1 MNNKTTIDM
10 KLILRNLM
18 RIFRRFRT
26 AMILNILGLA
36 VAFTAF
42 MLLMMQWDYDRQFDR
57 NDPNADRIFRID
69 NLWNDGRVALSSGP
83 YGLAFMQ
90 SSPHIVGGCLL
101 FALTDDESFTIE
113 ENGQR
118 RVFKDKLHKV
128 TSGLTKVFH
137 FDLVEGDANA
147 LEANDKILIPE
158 SAARRWFGQAA
169 ATGRQVTLGD
179 SRTMTVGGVYRDF
192 PGNCSL
198 GNNIYIALRKNKNE
212 NQINDWNSK
221 NFTFYIRLDQ
231 GDTADAQALID
242 TFAENNQD
250 FLDYQKANGQVKMA
264 AIALPD
270 IHTFEPIM
278 FDTTP
283 RTSRAT
289 MFLLFSIAI
298 VILLIAAINYTNFS
312 TALSPMRIRNVNTQ
326 KVFGASQVSLRVALL
341 AEAVTI
347 CLGAFFLSVL
357 LLWGLQDYNLNQL
370 IQADIRPEAHLP
382 LIGLTTLIA
391 LAIGLLAG
399 LYPAY
404 YITSFAPALVL
415 KGSFGLSP
423 KGRMLRNLL
432 MGFQFIASFAL
443 VIGALCMFLQ
453 NRYAQTTSLG
463 FDKEW
468 LVTSDID
475 KLVNDKRQVLEE
487 RLKQHP
493 EVVGVAFSEMSFFG
507 NNDIYAKWGR
517 EYKGKGISFDVLIVS
532 PSFPQVIGIPIIEG
546 RDFRK
551 EDAQTGNGCFIINRM
566 AQELYGIQVGDKLEP
581 QEVIGIVDN
590 FHYASMRRGISPMA
604 FYTFD
609 KSNWTTNDSGNRL
622 YTNIYVR
629 MNAGTD
635 PTTAIQIL
643 RTELD
648 TLSPGYPFDIRPFDE
663 QLERAY
669 KNEQRLTTLISLF
682 SLLAVLISI
691 AGVFGLVVFDSEYR
705 RKEIG
710 IRRVMG
716 ASVGNILL
724 MFNKS
729 YLWILL
735 VCFIIACPI
744 AWYAINEWLQSFAYR
759 VPNYWWIFP
768 IALLIVGGVTLLTVT
783 YQNWHAANEN
793 PVNSLKSE

>member
-1 MNNKTTIDM
+1 M

-69 NLWNDGRVALSSGP
+69 NLWNDGRVPLSSGP

-90 SSPHIVGGCLL
+90 SSPHIVDGCLL

-113 ENGQR
+113 ENDQR

-212 NQINDWNSK
+212 NQINDWNST

-326 KVFGASQVSLRVALL
+326 KVFGASQVSLRGALL
-341 AEAVTI
+341 AEAVII
-347 CLGAFFLSVL
+347 CLGAFLLGVL

-716 ASVGNILL
+716 ASVGNILM

-744 AWYAINEWLQSFAYR
+744 AWYAVDKWLQSFAYR
-759 VPNYWWIFP
+759 VPSYWWIFP
-768 IALLIVGGVTLLTVT
+768 MALLIVGSVTLLTVT

>member
-1 MNNKTTIDM
+1 M

-42 MLLMMQWDYDRQFDR
+42 MLLMMQWNYDQQFDR

-69 NLWNDGRVALSSGP
+69 AQWDAGRAALSSGP
-83 YGLAFMQ
+83 YGLAFMR
-90 SSPHIVGGCLL
+90 SSPHIVSGCLL
-101 FALTDDESFTIE
+101 YLLPEDESFTIE
-113 ENGQR
+113 SDGEQR
-118 RVFKDKLHKV
+118 IFKDKLHKV
-128 TSGLTKVFH
+128 TSGLTQVFH
-137 FDLVEGDANA
+137 FDLVEGDTSA
-147 LEANDKILIPE
+147 LEAYDKILIPE
-158 SAARRWFGQAA
+158 SAARRWFGQKA

-179 SRTMTVGGVYRDF
+179 GRTLSVGGVYRDF
-192 PGNCSL
+192 PNNNSL
-198 GNNIYIALRKNKNE
+198 KNNIYVAIRKDQNE
-212 NQINDWNSK
+212 SEINEWTSM
-221 NFTFYIRLDQ
+221 NFAFYIRLDQ
-231 GDTADAQALID
+231 GGTADAQALVD
-242 TFAENNQD
+242 AFAENNQE
-250 FLDYQKANGQVKMA
+250 FKNYRQANDKIDMV
-264 AIALPD
+264 AIALTD
-270 IHTFEPIM
+270 IHTFEPLM
-278 FDTTP
+278 FDPTP
-283 RTSRAT
+283 RTSPAT

-298 VILLIAAINYTNFS
+298 IILLIAAINYTNFS
-312 TALSPMRIRNVNTQ
+312 TALSPMRVRNVNTQ
-326 KVFGASQVSLRVALL
+326 KVFGASQTSLRGALL
-341 AEAVTI
+341 AEAVII
-347 CLGAFFLSVL
+347 CLVAFLIGLL
-357 LLWGLQDYNLNQL
+357 LLWGLQDYNLNLL

-382 LIGLTTLIA
+382 LIGLTALIA

-404 YITSFAPALVL
+404 YTTSFAPALVL

-453 NRYAQTTSLG
+453 NRYAQTTPLG
-463 FDKEW
+463 FDKAW

-475 KLVNDKRQVLEE
+475 KSVNGKRQVLEE

-493 EVVGVAFSEMSFFG
+493 EVASVAFSEMPFYG
-507 NNDIYAKWGR
+507 DNDIYAKWGR
-517 EYKGKGISFDVLIVS
+517 KFKGEAISFEVLVVS
-532 PSFPQVIGIPIIEG
+532 PSFPKVIGIPIIEG
-546 RDFRK
+546 RDFRE
-551 EDAQTGNGCFIINRM
+551 EDARNTNGCFIINRM
-566 AQELYGIQVGDKLEP
+566 MREHHGIQPGDKIGT
-581 QEVIGIVDN
+581 QEIVGVTDN
-590 FHYASMRRGISPMA
+590 FHYTSMRRGISPMA
-604 FYTFD
+604 FYTSD
-609 KSNWTTNDSGNRL
+609 KSADATDRL
-622 YTNIYVR
+622 YTNVYVR

-635 PTTAIQIL
+635 PATAIQIL
-643 RTELD
+643 HDELEA
-648 TLSPGYPFDIRPFDE
+648 LSPGYPFDIRPFDE
-663 QLERAY
+663 QLERTY
-669 KNEQRLTTLISLF
+669 KNEQRLATLISLF

-768 IALLIVGGVTLLTVT
+768 VALLIVGGVTLLTVT

>member
-1 MNNKTTIDM
+1 
-10 KLILRNLM
+10 M

>member
-42 MLLMMQWDYDRQFDR
+42 MLLMMQWNYDRQFDR

-69 NLWNDGRVALSSGP
+69 AQWDAGRAALTCGP
-83 YGLAFMQ
+83 YGFAFMQ

-101 FALTDDESFTIE
+101 YALPGDESFTIE

-128 TSGLTKVFH
+128 TSGLTKVFY

-147 LEANDKILIPE
+147 LEASDKILIPE
-158 SAARRWFGQAA
+158 STARRWFGQAA
-169 ATGRQVTLGD
+169 ATGRLVKLGD
-179 SRTMTVGGVYRDF
+179 NRAMTVGGVYRDF

-198 GNNIYIALRKNKNE
+198 GNSVYVAVRDNESDLRVWTSFNY
-212 NQINDWNSK
+212 
-221 NFTFYIRLDQ
+221 TCYIRLDQ
-231 GDTADAQALID
+231 DNTADAQALVD
-242 TFAENNQD
+242 AFAENNQD
-250 FLDYQKANGQVKMA
+250 FLNFQKENGKMEMV

-270 IHTFEPIM
+270 IHTFEPLL
-278 FDTTP
+278 FDPTP
-283 RTSRAT
+283 RTSLAT

-326 KVFGASQVSLRVALL
+326 KIFGASQASLRGALL
-341 AEAVTI
+341 AEAVII
-347 CLGAFFLSVL
+347 CLGAFLLGVL

-382 LIGLTTLIA
+382 LIGLTALIA
-391 LAIGLLAG
+391 LAIGLIAG

-404 YITSFAPALVL
+404 YTTSFAPALVL

-432 MGFQFIASFAL
+432 MSFQFIASFAL

-453 NRYAQTTSLG
+453 NRYAQTMPLG

-475 KLVNDKRQVLEE
+475 KLVSSKRQVLEE

-493 EVVGVAFSEMSFFG
+493 EVAGVAFSEMSFYG
-507 NNDIYAKWGR
+507 DNDNYAKWGR
-517 EYKGKGISFDVLIVS
+517 ELKGKAISFDVLVVS
-532 PSFPQVIGIPIIEG
+532 PSFPKVIGIPVVEG
-546 RDFRK
+546 RDFRE
-551 EDAQTGNGCFIINRM
+551 EDSQRGNGCFIFNQM
-566 AQELYGIQVGDKLEP
+566 AQDLYDIQVGDKLYAE
-581 QEVIGIVDN
+581 EVIGITDN
-590 FHYASMRRGISPMA
+590 FHYTSMRRGISPMA
-604 FYTFD
+604 FYAYG
-609 KSNWTTNDSGNRL
+609 KNNGNTDELANQL
-622 YTNIYVR
+622 YTNVYVR

-669 KNEQRLTTLISLF
+669 KNEQRLATLISLF

-744 AWYAINEWLQSFAYR
+744 AWYAVNEWLQSFAYR
-759 VPNYWWIFP
+759 VPSYWWIFP
-768 IALLIVGGVTLLTVT
+768 VALLIVGSVTLLTVT

>member
-1 MNNKTTIDM
+1 
-10 KLILRNLM
+10 M

-42 MLLMMQWDYDRQFDR
+42 MLLMMQWNYDRQFDR

-69 NLWNDGRVALSSGP
+69 AQWDAGRAALSSGP
-83 YGLAFMQ
+83 YGLAFMR
-90 SSPHIVGGCLL
+90 SSPHIVSGCLL
-101 FALTDDESFTIE
+101 YLLPEDESFTIE
-113 ENGQR
+113 SDGEQR
-118 RVFKDKLHKV
+118 IFKDKLHKV
-128 TSGLTKVFH
+128 TSGLTQVFH
-137 FDLVEGDANA
+137 FDLVEGDTSA
-147 LEANDKILIPE
+147 LEAYDKILIPE
-158 SAARRWFGQAA
+158 SAARRWFGQKA

-179 SRTMTVGGVYRDF
+179 GRTLSVGGVYRDF
-192 PGNCSL
+192 PNNNSL
-198 GNNIYIALRKNKNE
+198 KNNIYIAIRKDQNE
-212 NQINDWNSK
+212 SEINEWTSM
-221 NFTFYIRLDQ
+221 NFAFYIRLDQ
-231 GDTADAQALID
+231 GGTADAQALVD
-242 TFAENNQD
+242 AFAENNQE
-250 FLDYQKANGQVKMA
+250 FKNYRQANDKIDMV
-264 AIALPD
+264 AIALTD
-270 IHTFEPIM
+270 IHTFEPLM
-278 FDTTP
+278 FDPTP
-283 RTSRAT
+283 RTSPAT

-298 VILLIAAINYTNFS
+298 IILLIAAINYTNFS
-312 TALSPMRIRNVNTQ
+312 TALSPMRVRNVNTQ
-326 KVFGASQVSLRVALL
+326 KVFGASQTSLRGALL
-341 AEAVTI
+341 AEAVII
-347 CLGAFFLSVL
+347 CLVAFLIGLL
-357 LLWGLQDYNLNQL
+357 LLWGLQDYNLNLL

-382 LIGLTTLIA
+382 LIGLTALIA

-404 YITSFAPALVL
+404 YTTSFAPALVL

-453 NRYAQTTSLG
+453 NRYAQTTPLG
-463 FDKEW
+463 FDKAW

-475 KLVNDKRQVLEE
+475 KSVNGKRQVLEE
-487 RLKQHP
+487 RLKRHP
-493 EVVGVAFSEMSFFG
+493 EVAGVAFSEMPFYG
-507 NNDIYAKWGR
+507 DNDIYAKWGR
-517 EYKGKGISFDVLIVS
+517 KFKGEAISFEVLVVS
-532 PSFPQVIGIPIIEG
+532 PSFPKVIGIPIIEG
-546 RDFRK
+546 RDFRE
-551 EDAQTGNGCFIINRM
+551 EDARNTNGCFIINRM
-566 AQELYGIQVGDKLEP
+566 MREHHGIQPGDKIGT
-581 QEVIGIVDN
+581 QEIVGVTDN
-590 FHYASMRRGISPMA
+590 FHYTSMRRGISPMA
-604 FYTFD
+604 FYTSD
-609 KSNWTTNDSGNRL
+609 KSADATNQL
-622 YTNIYVR
+622 YTNVYVR

-669 KNEQRLTTLISLF
+669 KNEQRLATLISLF

-744 AWYAINEWLQSFAYR
+744 AWYAVNEWLQSFAYR
-759 VPNYWWIFP
+759 VPSYWWIFP
-768 IALLIVGGVTLLTVT
+768 VALLIVGSVTLLTVT

>member
-1 MNNKTTIDM
+1 M

-42 MLLMMQWDYDRQFDR
+42 MLLMMQWNYDRQFDR

-69 NLWNDGRVALSSGP
+69 AQWDAGRAALTCGP
-83 YGLAFMQ
+83 YGFAFMQ

-101 FALTDDESFTIE
+101 YALPGDESFTIE

-147 LEANDKILIPE
+147 LEASDKILIPE
-158 SAARRWFGQAA
+158 STARRWFGQAA
-169 ATGRQVTLGD
+169 ATGRLVKLGD
-179 SRTMTVGGVYRDF
+179 NRAMTVGGVYRDF

-198 GNNIYIALRKNKNE
+198 GNSVYVAVRVNEGDLRVWTSFNY
-212 NQINDWNSK
+212 
-221 NFTFYIRLDQ
+221 TCYIRLDQ
-231 GDTADAQALID
+231 DNTADAQALVD
-242 TFAENNQD
+242 AFAENNQD
-250 FLDYQKANGQVKMA
+250 FLNFQKENGKMEMV

-270 IHTFEPIM
+270 IHTFEPLL
-278 FDTTP
+278 FDPTP
-283 RTSRAT
+283 RTSLAT

-326 KVFGASQVSLRVALL
+326 KVFGASQASLRGALL
-341 AEAVTI
+341 AEAVII
-347 CLGAFFLSVL
+347 CLGAFLLGVL

-382 LIGLTTLIA
+382 LIGLTALIA
-391 LAIGLLAG
+391 LAIGLIAG

-404 YITSFAPALVL
+404 YTTSFAPALVL

-432 MGFQFIASFAL
+432 MSFQFIASFAL

-453 NRYAQTTSLG
+453 NRYAQTMPLG

-475 KLVNDKRQVLEE
+475 KLVSSKRQVLEE

-493 EVVGVAFSEMSFFG
+493 EVAGVAFSEMSFYG
-507 NNDIYAKWGR
+507 DNDNYAKWGR
-517 EYKGKGISFDVLIVS
+517 ELKGKAISFDVLVVS
-532 PSFPQVIGIPIIEG
+532 PSFPKVIGIPVVEG
-546 RDFRK
+546 RDFRE
-551 EDAQTGNGCFIINRM
+551 EDSQRGNGCFIFNQM
-566 AQELYGIQVGDKLEP
+566 AQDLYDIQVGDKLYAE
-581 QEVIGIVDN
+581 EVIGITDN
-590 FHYASMRRGISPMA
+590 FHYTSMRRGISPMA
-604 FYTFD
+604 FYAYG
-609 KSNWTTNDSGNRL
+609 KNNGNTDELANQL
-622 YTNIYVR
+622 YTNVYVR

-669 KNEQRLTTLISLF
+669 KNEQRLATLISLF

-768 IALLIVGGVTLLTVT
+768 VALLIVGSVTLLTVT

>member
-57 NDPNADRIFRID
+57 HDPNADRIFRID
-69 NLWNDGRVALSSGP
+69 AQWDAGRAALTCGP
-83 YGLAFMQ
+83 YGFAFMQ

-101 FALTDDESFTIE
+101 YALPGDESFTIE

-147 LEANDKILIPE
+147 LEASDKILIPE
-158 SAARRWFGQAA
+158 STARRWFGQAA
-169 ATGRQVTLGD
+169 ATGRLVKLGD
-179 SRTMTVGGVYRDF
+179 NRAMTVGGVYRDF

-198 GNNIYIALRKNKNE
+198 GNSVYVAVRDNESDLRVWTSFNY
-212 NQINDWNSK
+212 
-221 NFTFYIRLDQ
+221 TCYIRLDQ
-231 GDTADAQALID
+231 DNTADAQALVD
-242 TFAENNQD
+242 AFAENNQD
-250 FLDYQKANGQVKMA
+250 FLNFQKENGKMEMV

-270 IHTFEPIM
+270 IHTFEPLL
-278 FDTTP
+278 FDPTP
-283 RTSRAT
+283 RTSLAT

-326 KVFGASQVSLRVALL
+326 KVFGASQASLRGALL
-341 AEAVTI
+341 AEAVII
-347 CLGAFFLSVL
+347 CLGAFLLGVL

-382 LIGLTTLIA
+382 LIGLTALIA
-391 LAIGLLAG
+391 LAIGLIAG

-404 YITSFAPALVL
+404 YTTSFAPALVL

-432 MGFQFIASFAL
+432 MSFQFIASFAL

-453 NRYAQTTSLG
+453 NRYAQTMPLG

-475 KLVNDKRQVLEE
+475 KLVSSKRQVLEE

-493 EVVGVAFSEMSFFG
+493 EVAGVAFSEMSFYG
-507 NNDIYAKWGR
+507 DNDNYAKWGR
-517 EYKGKGISFDVLIVS
+517 ELKGKAISFDVLVVS
-532 PSFPQVIGIPIIEG
+532 PSFPKVIGIPVVEG
-546 RDFRK
+546 RDFRE
-551 EDAQTGNGCFIINRM
+551 EDSQRGNGCFIFNQM
-566 AQELYGIQVGDKLEP
+566 AQDLYDIQVGDKLYAE
-581 QEVIGIVDN
+581 EVIGITDN
-590 FHYASMRRGISPMA
+590 FHYTSMRRGISPMA
-604 FYTFD
+604 FYAYG
-609 KSNWTTNDSGNRL
+609 KNNGNTDELANQL
-622 YTNIYVR
+622 YTNVYVR

-669 KNEQRLTTLISLF
+669 KNEQRLATLISLF

-744 AWYAINEWLQSFAYR
+744 AWYAVNEWLQSFAYR
-759 VPNYWWIFP
+759 VPSYWWIFP
-768 IALLIVGGVTLLTVT
+768 VALLIVGSVTLLTVT

>member
-42 MLLMMQWDYDRQFDR
+42 MLLMMQWNYDRQFDR

-69 NLWNDGRVALSSGP
+69 AQWDAGRAALTCGP
-83 YGLAFMQ
+83 YGFAFMQ

-101 FALTDDESFTIE
+101 YALPGDESFTIE

-147 LEANDKILIPE
+147 LEASDKILIPE
-158 SAARRWFGQAA
+158 STARRWFGQAA
-169 ATGRQVTLGD
+169 ATGRLVKLGD
-179 SRTMTVGGVYRDF
+179 NRAMTVGGVYRDF

-198 GNNIYIALRKNKNE
+198 GNSVYVAVRDNESDLRVWTSFNY
-212 NQINDWNSK
+212 
-221 NFTFYIRLDQ
+221 TCYIRLDQ
-231 GDTADAQALID
+231 DNTADAQALVD
-242 TFAENNQD
+242 AFAENNQD
-250 FLDYQKANGQVKMA
+250 FLNFQKENGKMEMV

-270 IHTFEPIM
+270 IHTFEPLL
-278 FDTTP
+278 FDPTP
-283 RTSRAT
+283 RTSLAT

-326 KVFGASQVSLRVALL
+326 KIFGASQASLRGALL
-341 AEAVTI
+341 AEAVII
-347 CLGAFFLSVL
+347 CLGAFLLGVL

-382 LIGLTTLIA
+382 LIGLTALIA
-391 LAIGLLAG
+391 LAIGLIAG

-404 YITSFAPALVL
+404 YTTSFAPALVL

-432 MGFQFIASFAL
+432 MSFQFIASFAL

-453 NRYAQTTSLG
+453 NRYAQTMPLG

-475 KLVNDKRQVLEE
+475 KLVSSKRQVLEE

-493 EVVGVAFSEMSFFG
+493 EVAGVAFSEMSFYG
-507 NNDIYAKWGR
+507 DNDNYAKWGR
-517 EYKGKGISFDVLIVS
+517 ELKGKAISFDVLVVS
-532 PSFPQVIGIPIIEG
+532 PSFPKVIGIPVVEG
-546 RDFRK
+546 RDFRE
-551 EDAQTGNGCFIINRM
+551 EDSQRGNGCFIFNQM
-566 AQELYGIQVGDKLEP
+566 AQDLYDIQVGDKLYAE
-581 QEVIGIVDN
+581 EVIGITEN
-590 FHYASMRRGISPMA
+590 FHYTSMRRGISPMA
-604 FYTFD
+604 FYAYG
-609 KSNWTTNDSGNRL
+609 KNNGNTDELANQL
-622 YTNIYVR
+622 YTNVYVR

-669 KNEQRLTTLISLF
+669 KNEQRLATLISLF

-744 AWYAINEWLQSFAYR
+744 AWYAVNEWLQSFAYR
-759 VPNYWWIFP
+759 VPSYWWIFP
-768 IALLIVGGVTLLTVT
+768 VALLIVGSVTLLTVT

>member
-1 MNNKTTIDM
+1 M

-57 NDPNADRIFRID
+57 HDPNADRIFRID
-69 NLWNDGRVALSSGP
+69 TQWDAGRVALTSGP
-83 YGLAFMQ
+83 YGFAFMR

-101 FALTDDESFTIE
+101 YALPGDESFTIE

-137 FDLVEGDANA
+137 FDLVEGDVNA
-147 LEANDKILIPE
+147 LEASDKILIPE

-169 ATGRQVTLGD
+169 ATGRLVKLGD
-179 SRTMTVGGVYRDF
+179 NRAMTVGGVYRDF
-192 PGNCSL
+192 PGNSSL
-198 GNNIYIALRKNKNE
+198 GNNIYIALRENMNE
-212 NQINDWNSK
+212 SLINEWNST
-221 NFTFYIRLDQ
+221 NFAFYIRLDQ
-231 GDTADAQALID
+231 GDTADAQVLID
-242 TFAENNQD
+242 AFAENNQD
-250 FLDYQKANGQVKMA
+250 FLDFQKENGKMEMI

-270 IHTFEPIM
+270 IHTFEPLL
-278 FDTTP
+278 FDPTP
-283 RTSRAT
+283 RTSPAT
-289 MFLLFSIAI
+289 MFLIFSIAV

-326 KVFGASQVSLRVALL
+326 KVFGASQASLRGALL
-341 AEAVTI
+341 AEAVII
-347 CLGAFFLSVL
+347 CLGAFLLGVL
-357 LLWGLQDYNLNQL
+357 LLWGLQDYNLNQF

-382 LIGLTTLIA
+382 LIGLTALIA
-391 LAIGLLAG
+391 LAVGLLAG

-404 YITSFAPALVL
+404 YTTSFAPALVL

-453 NRYAQTTSLG
+453 NRYAQTTPLG

-475 KLVNDKRQVLEE
+475 KLVSGKRQVLEE

-493 EVVGVAFSEMSFFG
+493 EVAGVAFSEMPFYG
-507 NNDIYAKWGR
+507 DNDTYGRWGR
-517 EYKGKGISFDVLIVS
+517 EFKGKAISFDILVVS
-532 PSFPQVIGIPIIEG
+532 PSFPKVIDIPVVEG
-546 RDFRK
+546 RDFRE
-551 EDAQTGNGCFIINRM
+551 EDSQGAEGCFIFNRM
-566 AQELYGIQVGDKLEP
+566 AQELYGIQVGDKIEP

-590 FHYASMRRGISPMA
+590 FHYTSMRRSISPLA
-604 FYTFD
+604 IYTFGKD
-609 KSNWTTNDSGNRL
+609 NWITDESVDQL
-622 YTNIYVR
+622 YTNVYVR

-635 PTTAIQIL
+635 PATAIQIL
-643 RTELD
+643 RDELEA
-648 TLSPGYPFDIRPFDE
+648 LSPGYPFDIHPFDE

-669 KNEQRLTTLISLF
+669 KSEQRLATLISLF

-691 AGVFGLVVFDSEYR
+691 SGVFGLVVFDSEYR

-716 ASVGNILL
+716 ASVGNILM

-735 VCFIIACPI
+735 VCFTIACPI
-744 AWYAINEWLQSFAYR
+744 AWYAVDKWLQSFAYR
-759 VPNYWWIFP
+759 VPSYWWIFP
-768 IALLIVGGVTLLTVT
+768 MALLIVGSVTLLTVT

>member
-69 NLWNDGRVALSSGP
+69 AQWDAGRAALTCGP
-83 YGLAFMQ
+83 YGFAFMQ

-101 FALTDDESFTIE
+101 YALPGDESFTIE

-147 LEANDKILIPE
+147 LEASDKILIPE

-169 ATGRQVTLGD
+169 ATGRLVKLGD
-179 SRTMTVGGVYRDF
+179 NRAMTVGGVYRDF

-198 GNNIYIALRKNKNE
+198 GNSVYVAVRDNESDLRVWTSFNY
-212 NQINDWNSK
+212 
-221 NFTFYIRLDQ
+221 TCYIRLDQ
-231 GDTADAQALID
+231 DNTADAQALVD
-242 TFAENNQD
+242 AFAENNQD
-250 FLDYQKANGQVKMA
+250 FLNFQKENGKMEMV

-270 IHTFEPIM
+270 IHTFEPLL
-278 FDTTP
+278 FDPTP
-283 RTSRAT
+283 RTSLAT

-326 KVFGASQVSLRVALL
+326 KVFGASQASLRGALL
-341 AEAVTI
+341 AEAVII
-347 CLGAFFLSVL
+347 CLGAFLLGVL

-382 LIGLTTLIA
+382 LIGLTALIA
-391 LAIGLLAG
+391 LAIGLIAG

-404 YITSFAPALVL
+404 YTTSFAPALVL

-432 MGFQFIASFAL
+432 MSFQFIASFAL

-453 NRYAQTTSLG
+453 NRYAQTMPLG

-475 KLVNDKRQVLEE
+475 KLVSSKRQVLEE

-493 EVVGVAFSEMSFFG
+493 EVAGVAFSEMSFYG
-507 NNDIYAKWGR
+507 DNDNYAKWGR
-517 EYKGKGISFDVLIVS
+517 ELKGKAISFDVLVVS
-532 PSFPQVIGIPIIEG
+532 PSFPKVIGIPVVEG
-546 RDFRK
+546 RDFRE
-551 EDAQTGNGCFIINRM
+551 EDSQRGNGCFIFNQM
-566 AQELYGIQVGDKLEP
+566 AQDLYDIQVGDKLYAE
-581 QEVIGIVDN
+581 EVIGITDN
-590 FHYASMRRGISPMA
+590 FHYTSMRRGISPMA
-604 FYTFD
+604 FYAYG
-609 KSNWTTNDSGNRL
+609 KNNGNTDELANQL
-622 YTNIYVR
+622 YTNVYVR

-669 KNEQRLTTLISLF
+669 KNEQRLATLISLF

-744 AWYAINEWLQSFAYR
+744 AWYAVNEWLQSFAYR
-759 VPNYWWIFP
+759 VPSYWWIFP
-768 IALLIVGGVTLLTVT
+768 VALLIVGSVTLLTVT

>member
-69 NLWNDGRVALSSGP
+69 AQWDAGRAAVTCGP
-83 YGLAFMQ
+83 YGFAFMQ

-101 FALTDDESFTIE
+101 YALPGDESFTIE

-147 LEANDKILIPE
+147 LEASDKILIPE
-158 SAARRWFGQAA
+158 STARRWFGQAA
-169 ATGRQVTLGD
+169 ATGRLVKLGD
-179 SRTMTVGGVYRDF
+179 NRAMTVGGVYRDF

-198 GNNIYIALRKNKNE
+198 GNSVYVAVRDNESDLRVWTSFNY
-212 NQINDWNSK
+212 
-221 NFTFYIRLDQ
+221 TCYIRLDQ
-231 GDTADAQALID
+231 DNTADAQALVD
-242 TFAENNQD
+242 AFAENNQD
-250 FLDYQKANGQVKMA
+250 FLNFQKENGKMEMV

-270 IHTFEPIM
+270 IHTFEPLL
-278 FDTTP
+278 FDPTP
-283 RTSRAT
+283 RTSLAT

-326 KVFGASQVSLRVALL
+326 KVFGASQASLRGALL
-341 AEAVTI
+341 AEAVII
-347 CLGAFFLSVL
+347 CLGAFLLGVL

-382 LIGLTTLIA
+382 LIGLTALIA
-391 LAIGLLAG
+391 LAIGLIAG

-404 YITSFAPALVL
+404 YTTSFAPALVL

-432 MGFQFIASFAL
+432 MSFQFIASFAL

-453 NRYAQTTSLG
+453 NRYAQTMPLG

-475 KLVNDKRQVLEE
+475 KLVSSKRQVLEE

-493 EVVGVAFSEMSFFG
+493 EVAGVAFSEMSFYG
-507 NNDIYAKWGR
+507 DNDNYAKWGR
-517 EYKGKGISFDVLIVS
+517 ELKGKAISFDVLVVS
-532 PSFPQVIGIPIIEG
+532 PSFPKVIGIPVVEG
-546 RDFRK
+546 RDFRE
-551 EDAQTGNGCFIINRM
+551 EDSQRGNGCFIFNQM
-566 AQELYGIQVGDKLEP
+566 AQDLYDIQVGDKLYAE
-581 QEVIGIVDN
+581 EVIGITDN
-590 FHYASMRRGISPMA
+590 FHYTSMRRGISPMA
-604 FYTFD
+604 FYAYG
-609 KSNWTTNDSGNRL
+609 KNNGNTDELANQL
-622 YTNIYVR
+622 YTNVYVR

-669 KNEQRLTTLISLF
+669 KNEQRLATLISLF

-744 AWYAINEWLQSFAYR
+744 AWYAVNEWLQSFAYR
-759 VPNYWWIFP
+759 VPSYWWIFP
-768 IALLIVGGVTLLTVT
+768 VALLIVGSVTLLTVT

>member
-42 MLLMMQWDYDRQFDR
+42 MLLMMQWNYDRQFDR

-69 NLWNDGRVALSSGP
+69 AQWDAGRAALTCGP
-83 YGLAFMQ
+83 YGFAFMQ

-101 FALTDDESFTIE
+101 YALPGDESFTIE

-147 LEANDKILIPE
+147 LEASDKILIPE
-158 SAARRWFGQAA
+158 STARRWFGQAA
-169 ATGRQVTLGD
+169 ATGRLVKLGD
-179 SRTMTVGGVYRDF
+179 NRAMTVGGVYRDF

-198 GNNIYIALRKNKNE
+198 GNSVYVAVRDNESDLRVWTSFNY
-212 NQINDWNSK
+212 
-221 NFTFYIRLDQ
+221 TCYIRLDQ
-231 GDTADAQALID
+231 DNTADAQALVD
-242 TFAENNQD
+242 AFAENNQD
-250 FLDYQKANGQVKMA
+250 FLNFQKENGKMEMV

-270 IHTFEPIM
+270 IHTFEPLL
-278 FDTTP
+278 FDPTP
-283 RTSRAT
+283 RTSLAT

-326 KVFGASQVSLRVALL
+326 KVFGASQASLRGALL
-341 AEAVTI
+341 AEAVII
-347 CLGAFFLSVL
+347 CLGAFLLGVL

-382 LIGLTTLIA
+382 LIGLTALIA
-391 LAIGLLAG
+391 LAIGLIAG

-404 YITSFAPALVL
+404 YTTSFAPALVL

-432 MGFQFIASFAL
+432 MSFQFIASFAL

-453 NRYAQTTSLG
+453 NRYAQTMPLG

-475 KLVNDKRQVLEE
+475 KLVSSKRQVLEE

-493 EVVGVAFSEMSFFG
+493 EVAGVAFSEMSFYG
-507 NNDIYAKWGR
+507 DNDNYAKWGR
-517 EYKGKGISFDVLIVS
+517 ELKGKAISFDVLVVS
-532 PSFPQVIGIPIIEG
+532 PSFPKVIGIPVVEG
-546 RDFRK
+546 RDFRE
-551 EDAQTGNGCFIINRM
+551 EDSQRGNGCFIFNQM
-566 AQELYGIQVGDKLEP
+566 AQDLYDIQVGDKLYAE
-581 QEVIGIVDN
+581 EVIGITDN
-590 FHYASMRRGISPMA
+590 FHYTSMRRGISPMA
-604 FYTFD
+604 FYAYG
-609 KSNWTTNDSGNRL
+609 KNNGNTDELANQL
-622 YTNIYVR
+622 YTNVYVR

-669 KNEQRLTTLISLF
+669 KNEQRLATLISLF

-744 AWYAINEWLQSFAYR
+744 AWYAVNEWLQSFAYR
-759 VPNYWWIFP
+759 VPSYWWIFP
-768 IALLIVGGVTLLTVT
+768 IALLIVGSVTLLTVT

>member
-42 MLLMMQWDYDRQFDR
+42 MLLMMQWNYDRQFDR

-69 NLWNDGRVALSSGP
+69 AQWDAGRAALTCGP
-83 YGLAFMQ
+83 YGFAFMQ

-101 FALTDDESFTIE
+101 YALPGDESFTIE

-137 FDLVEGDANA
+137 FDLVEGDVNA
-147 LEANDKILIPE
+147 LEASDKILIPE
-158 SAARRWFGQAA
+158 STARRWFGQAA
-169 ATGRQVTLGD
+169 ATGRLVKLGD
-179 SRTMTVGGVYRDF
+179 NRAMTVGGVYRDF

-198 GNNIYIALRKNKNE
+198 GNSVYVAVRDNESDLRVWTSFNY
-212 NQINDWNSK
+212 
-221 NFTFYIRLDQ
+221 TCYIRLDQ
-231 GDTADAQALID
+231 DNTADAQALVD
-242 TFAENNQD
+242 AFAENNQD
-250 FLDYQKANGQVKMA
+250 FLNFQKENGKMEMV

-270 IHTFEPIM
+270 IHTFEPLL
-278 FDTTP
+278 FDPTP
-283 RTSRAT
+283 RTSLAT

-326 KVFGASQVSLRVALL
+326 KVFGASQASLRGALL
-341 AEAVTI
+341 AEAVII
-347 CLGAFFLSVL
+347 CLGAFLLGVL

-382 LIGLTTLIA
+382 LIGLTALIA
-391 LAIGLLAG
+391 LAIGLIAG

-404 YITSFAPALVL
+404 YTTSFAPALVL

-432 MGFQFIASFAL
+432 MSFQFIASFAL

-453 NRYAQTTSLG
+453 NRYAQTMPLG

-475 KLVNDKRQVLEE
+475 KLVSSKRQVLEE

-493 EVVGVAFSEMSFFG
+493 EVAGVAFSEMSFYG
-507 NNDIYAKWGR
+507 DNDNYAKWGR
-517 EYKGKGISFDVLIVS
+517 ELKGKAISFDVLVVS
-532 PSFPQVIGIPIIEG
+532 PSFPKVIGIPVVEG
-546 RDFRK
+546 RDFRE
-551 EDAQTGNGCFIINRM
+551 EDSQRGNGCFIFNQM
-566 AQELYGIQVGDKLEP
+566 AQDLYDIQVGDKLYAE
-581 QEVIGIVDN
+581 EVIGITDN
-590 FHYASMRRGISPMA
+590 FHYTSMRRGISPMA
-604 FYTFD
+604 FYAYG
-609 KSNWTTNDSGNRL
+609 KNNGNTDELANQL
-622 YTNIYVR
+622 YTNVYVR

-669 KNEQRLTTLISLF
+669 KNEQRLATLISLF

-744 AWYAINEWLQSFAYR
+744 AWYAVNEWLQSFAYR
-759 VPNYWWIFP
+759 VPSYWWIFP
-768 IALLIVGGVTLLTVT
+768 VALLIVGSVTLLTVT

>member
-1 MNNKTTIDM
+1 M

-42 MLLMMQWDYDRQFDR
+42 MLLMMQWNYDRQFNR

-212 NQINDWNSK
+212 NQINDWNST

-326 KVFGASQVSLRVALL
+326 KVFGASQVSLRGALL

-347 CLGAFFLSVL
+347 CLGAFLLGVL

-669 KNEQRLTTLISLF
+669 KNEQRLTILISLF

-744 AWYAINEWLQSFAYR
+744 AWYAVNEWLQSFAYR
-759 VPNYWWIFP
+759 VPSYWWIFP
-768 IALLIVGGVTLLTVT
+768 VALLIVGSVTLLTVT

-793 PVNSLKSE
+793 PVNSIKNE

>member
-1 MNNKTTIDM
+1 M

-57 NDPNADRIFRID
+57 HDPNADRIFRID

-137 FDLVEGDANA
+137 FDLVEGDMNA
-147 LEANDKILIPE
+147 LEASDKILIPE

-179 SRTMTVGGVYRDF
+179 SRTMTVGGVYHDF

-212 NQINDWNSK
+212 NQINDWNST

-242 TFAENNQD
+242 TFAENNQN

-270 IHTFEPIM
+270 IHTFESIM

-326 KVFGASQVSLRVALL
+326 KVFGASQVSLRGALL
-341 AEAVTI
+341 AEAVII
-347 CLGAFFLSVL
+347 CLGAFLLGVL

-391 LAIGLLAG
+391 LAIGLIAG

-517 EYKGKGISFDVLIVS
+517 EFKGKGISFDVLIVS

-669 KNEQRLTTLISLF
+669 KNEQRLTILISLF

-744 AWYAINEWLQSFAYR
+744 AWYAVNEWLQSFAYR
-759 VPNYWWIFP
+759 VPSYWWIFP
-768 IALLIVGGVTLLTVT
+768 VALLIVGSVTLLTVT

-793 PVNSLKSE
+793 PVNSIKNE

>member
-1 MNNKTTIDM
+1 MR
-10 KLILRNLM
+10 LIIRNFI
-18 RIFRRFRT
+18 RIFQRFKL
-26 AMILNILGLA
+26 AMGLNLLGLA
-36 VAFTAF
+36 VAFVAF
-42 MLLMMQWDYDRQFDR
+42 LLLMMQWNYDRQFDR

-69 NLWNDGRVALSSGP
+69 AQWDAGRAALTCGP
-83 YGLAFMQ
+83 YGFAFMQ

-101 FALTDDESFTIE
+101 YALPGDESFTIE

-147 LEANDKILIPE
+147 LEASDKILIPE
-158 SAARRWFGQAA
+158 STARRWFGQAA
-169 ATGRQVTLGD
+169 ATGRLVKLGD
-179 SRTMTVGGVYRDF
+179 NRAMTVGGVYRDF

-198 GNNIYIALRKNKNE
+198 GNSVYVAVRDNESDLRVWTSFNY
-212 NQINDWNSK
+212 
-221 NFTFYIRLDQ
+221 TCYIRLDQ
-231 GDTADAQALID
+231 DNTADAQALVD
-242 TFAENNQD
+242 AFAENNQD
-250 FLDYQKANGQVKMA
+250 FLNFQKENGKMEMV

-270 IHTFEPIM
+270 IHTFEPLL
-278 FDTTP
+278 FDPTP
-283 RTSRAT
+283 RTSLAT

-326 KVFGASQVSLRVALL
+326 KVFGASQASLRGALL
-341 AEAVTI
+341 AEAVII
-347 CLGAFFLSVL
+347 CLGAFLLGVL

-382 LIGLTTLIA
+382 LIGLTALIA

-404 YITSFAPALVL
+404 YPTSFAPALVL

-432 MGFQFIASFAL
+432 MSFQFIASFAL

-453 NRYAQTTSLG
+453 NRYAQTMPLG

-475 KLVNDKRQVLEE
+475 KLVSSKRQVLEE

-493 EVVGVAFSEMSFFG
+493 EVAGVAFSEMSFYG
-507 NNDIYAKWGR
+507 DNDNYAKWGR
-517 EYKGKGISFDVLIVS
+517 ELKGKAISFDVLVVS
-532 PSFPQVIGIPIIEG
+532 PSFPKVIGIPVVEG
-546 RDFRK
+546 RDFRE
-551 EDAQTGNGCFIINRM
+551 EDSQRGNGCFIFNQM
-566 AQELYGIQVGDKLEP
+566 AQDLYDIQVGDKLYAE
-581 QEVIGIVDN
+581 EVIGITDN
-590 FHYASMRRGISPMA
+590 FHYTSMRRGISPMA
-604 FYTFD
+604 FYAYG
-609 KSNWTTNDSGNRL
+609 KNNGNTDELANQL
-622 YTNIYVR
+622 YTNVYVR

-669 KNEQRLTTLISLF
+669 KNEQRLATLISLF

-744 AWYAINEWLQSFAYR
+744 AWYAVNEWLQSFAYR
-759 VPNYWWIFP
+759 VPSYWWIFP
-768 IALLIVGGVTLLTVT
+768 VALLIVGSVTLLTVT

>member
-42 MLLMMQWDYDRQFDR
+42 MLLMMQWNYDRQFDR

-69 NLWNDGRVALSSGP
+69 AQWDAGRAALTCGP
-83 YGLAFMQ
+83 YGFAFMQ

-101 FALTDDESFTIE
+101 YALPGDESFTIE

-147 LEANDKILIPE
+147 LEASDKILIPE
-158 SAARRWFGQAA
+158 STARRWFGQAA
-169 ATGRQVTLGD
+169 ATGRLVKLGD
-179 SRTMTVGGVYRDF
+179 NRAMTVGGVYRDF

-198 GNNIYIALRKNKNE
+198 GNSVYVAVRDNEGDLRVWTSFNY
-212 NQINDWNSK
+212 
-221 NFTFYIRLDQ
+221 TCYIRLDQ
-231 GDTADAQALID
+231 DNTADAQALVD
-242 TFAENNQD
+242 AFAENNQD
-250 FLDYQKANGQVKMA
+250 FLNFQKENGKMEMV

-270 IHTFEPIM
+270 IHTFEPLL
-278 FDTTP
+278 FDPTP
-283 RTSRAT
+283 RTSLAT

-326 KVFGASQVSLRVALL
+326 KVFGASQASLRGALL
-341 AEAVTI
+341 AEAVII
-347 CLGAFFLSVL
+347 CLGAFLLGVL

-382 LIGLTTLIA
+382 LIGLTALIA
-391 LAIGLLAG
+391 LAIGLIAG

-404 YITSFAPALVL
+404 YTTSFAPALVL

-432 MGFQFIASFAL
+432 MSFQFIASFAL

-453 NRYAQTTSLG
+453 NRYAQTMPLG

-475 KLVNDKRQVLEE
+475 KLVSSKRQVLEE

-493 EVVGVAFSEMSFFG
+493 EVAGVAFSEMSFYG
-507 NNDIYAKWGR
+507 DNDNYAKWGR
-517 EYKGKGISFDVLIVS
+517 ELKGKAISFDVLVVS
-532 PSFPQVIGIPIIEG
+532 PSFPKVIGIPVVEG
-546 RDFRK
+546 RDFRE
-551 EDAQTGNGCFIINRM
+551 EDSQRGNGCFIFNQM
-566 AQELYGIQVGDKLEP
+566 AQDLYDIQVGDKLYAE
-581 QEVIGIVDN
+581 EVIGITDN
-590 FHYASMRRGISPMA
+590 FHYTSMRRGISPMA
-604 FYTFD
+604 FYAYG
-609 KSNWTTNDSGNRL
+609 KNNGNTDELANQL
-622 YTNIYVR
+622 YTNVYVR

-669 KNEQRLTTLISLF
+669 KNEQRLATLISLF

-768 IALLIVGGVTLLTVT
+768 VALLIVGSVTLLTVT

>member
-1 MNNKTTIDM
+1 M

-83 YGLAFMQ
+83 YGLAFIQ
-90 SSPHIVGGCLL
+90 SSPHIVDGCLL

-158 SAARRWFGQAA
+158 STARRWFGQAA
-169 ATGRQVTLGD
+169 AIGRQVTLGD

-212 NQINDWNSK
+212 NQINDWNST

-326 KVFGASQVSLRVALL
+326 KVFGASQVSLRGALL
-341 AEAVTI
+341 AEAVII
-347 CLGAFFLSVL
+347 CLGAFLLGVL

-590 FHYASMRRGISPMA
+590 FHYASMRRDISPMA

-669 KNEQRLTTLISLF
+669 KNEQRLTILISLF

-744 AWYAINEWLQSFAYR
+744 AWYAVNEWLQSFAYR
-759 VPNYWWIFP
+759 VPSYWWIFP
-768 IALLIVGGVTLLTVT
+768 VALLIVGSVTLLTVT
-783 YQNWHAANEN
+783 YQNRHAANEN
-793 PVNSLKSE
+793 PVNSIKNE

>member
-1 MNNKTTIDM
+1 M

-42 MLLMMQWDYDRQFDR
+42 MLLMMQWNYDRQFDR

-69 NLWNDGRVALSSGP
+69 AQWDAGRAALTCGP
-83 YGLAFMQ
+83 YGFAFMQ

-101 FALTDDESFTIE
+101 YALPGDESFTIE

-147 LEANDKILIPE
+147 LEASDKILIPE
-158 SAARRWFGQAA
+158 STARRWFGQAA
-169 ATGRQVTLGD
+169 ATGRLVKLGD
-179 SRTMTVGGVYRDF
+179 NRAMTVGGVYRDF

-198 GNNIYIALRKNKNE
+198 GNSVYVAVRDNEGDLRVWTSFNY
-212 NQINDWNSK
+212 
-221 NFTFYIRLDQ
+221 TCYIRLDQ
-231 GDTADAQALID
+231 DNTADAQALVD
-242 TFAENNQD
+242 AFAENNQD
-250 FLDYQKANGQVKMA
+250 FLNFQKENGKMEMV

-270 IHTFEPIM
+270 IHTFEPLL
-278 FDTTP
+278 FDPTP
-283 RTSRAT
+283 RTSLAT

-326 KVFGASQVSLRVALL
+326 KVFGASQASLRGALL
-341 AEAVTI
+341 AEAVII
-347 CLGAFFLSVL
+347 CLGAFLLGVL

-382 LIGLTTLIA
+382 LIGLTALIA
-391 LAIGLLAG
+391 LAIGLIAG

-404 YITSFAPALVL
+404 YTTSFAPALVL

-432 MGFQFIASFAL
+432 MSFQFIASFAL

-453 NRYAQTTSLG
+453 NRYAQTMPLG

-475 KLVNDKRQVLEE
+475 KLVSSKRQVLEE

-493 EVVGVAFSEMSFFG
+493 EVAGVAFSEMSFYG
-507 NNDIYAKWGR
+507 DNDNYAKWGR
-517 EYKGKGISFDVLIVS
+517 ELKGKAISFDVLVVS
-532 PSFPQVIGIPIIEG
+532 PSFPKVIGIPVVEG
-546 RDFRK
+546 RDFRE
-551 EDAQTGNGCFIINRM
+551 EDSQRGNGCFIFNQM
-566 AQELYGIQVGDKLEP
+566 AQDLYDIQVGDKLYAE
-581 QEVIGIVDN
+581 EVIGITDN
-590 FHYASMRRGISPMA
+590 FHYTSMRRGISPMA
-604 FYTFD
+604 FYAYG
-609 KSNWTTNDSGNRL
+609 KNNGNTDELANQL
-622 YTNIYVR
+622 YTNVYVR

-669 KNEQRLTTLISLF
+669 KNEQRLATLISLF

-768 IALLIVGGVTLLTVT
+768 VALLIVGSVTLLTVT